1 MGRGCLRS
9 TVPRS
14 FRDGVVDGRALVLWL
29 TGLKPL
35 EFKLLLPNHIE
46 EAVLLNVSYVLH
58 APNLV
63 DIRHALPVPLPVPDG
78 AHLGSGPGDDGD
90 LPAKASR
97 RVAAGWK
104 PGLQNVRGP
113 SRLGLARRDR

>member
-46 EAVLLNVSYVLH
+46 EAVDMRFLFRFQFLMELT
-58 APNLV
+58 
-63 DIRHALPVPLPVPDG
+63 
-78 AHLGSGPGDDGD
+78 
-90 LPAKASR
+90 
-97 RVAAGWK
+97 
-104 PGLQNVRGP
+104 
-113 SRLGLARRDR
+113 